1 VSQDTL
7 THLGQMCFCSRYSWN
22 FGNRL
27 NSFYGGGG
35 LSRPP
40 SPRSDHNSAAIWDA
54 LLQLHFWDLKA
65 DASACRHIHEQ
76 LTHAVQQAVD
86 QYQGSECLL
95 LILDALQAEA
105 TKVVDEAQQHAVER
119 SRGSQEKLEAK
130 VRSSQIGR
138 RSIW

>member
-1 VSQDTL
+1 MRSSVSGYSDASWENLFLFQDI
-7 THLGQMCFCSRYSWN
+7 LGI
-22 FGNRL
+22 L
-27 NSFYGGGG
+27 ATG
-35 LSRPP
+35 LLYRVSSPP

-54 LLQLHFWDLKA
+54 LLQIQFWDLKA
-65 DASACRHIHEQ
+65 DVFACRHIHEQ

-119 SRGSQEKLEAK
+119 SRGSQEET
-130 VRSSQIGR
+130 
-138 RSIW
+138 

>member
-1 VSQDTL
+1 MEKFVSVP
-7 THLGQMCFCSRYSWN
+7 RYSWN

-27 NSFYGGGG
+27 NVS
-35 LSRPP
+35 SPP

-54 LLQLHFWDLKA
+54 LLQLQFWDLNA
-65 DASACRHIHEQ
+65 DAFACRHIHEQ